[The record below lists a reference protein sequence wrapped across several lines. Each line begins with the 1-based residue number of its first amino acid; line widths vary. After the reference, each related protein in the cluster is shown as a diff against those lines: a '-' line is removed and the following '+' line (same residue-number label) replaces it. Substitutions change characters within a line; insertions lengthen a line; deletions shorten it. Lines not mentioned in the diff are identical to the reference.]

1 MFIFII
7 VESYILSSL
16 SSLLFNFKGQCVE
29 SFSLEENSQA
39 LLIRCRRDR
48 RFKATTPTAN
58 APCTVDHY
66 IRRRVQD
73 LPVSGRPCEVEI
85 ELAQTRDKEG
95 RRLIE
100 VTEYVA
106 KGGRYTARFCKFISG
121 LCRYMSIQAVSKHLG
136 IRWETVKNIDREYL
150 RSSLPALEPE
160 KLVDLV
166 HIGVDEV
173 ARAKGHD
180 YMTVVYDLV
189 SGHLIWVEHGRKSSV
204 LISFFEQLS
213 TTTREGIKAVSMDMG
228 QAYQSAVKKML
239 PNADIV
245 FDRFHVMQNY
255 CVLIKK
261 ERTKAF
267 KNGSHEEKRML
278 KGTLFLL
285 LKNAVNL
292 DDKQSDRLDDLLE
305 SNKTLCIIY
314 MLKEQLQ
321 AIWDEPSYDS
331 MVTALETWCR
341 LAKSTRVLSLSNFA
355 DALLERKVGICNYAK
370 YKLTNARVEAGNVS
384 IGLLRRRARGVRDT
398 DYFKLKIRQTSIPD
412 THSTFY
418 PNIKLM

>member
-1 MFIFII
+1 
-7 VESYILSSL
+7 
-16 SSLLFNFKGQCVE
+16 
-29 SFSLEENSQA
+29 
-39 LLIRCRRDR
+39 
-48 RFKATTPTAN
+48 
-58 APCTVDHY
+58 
-66 IRRRVQD
+66 
-73 LPVSGRPCEVEI
+73 
-85 ELAQTRDKEG
+85 
-95 RRLIE
+95 
-100 VTEYVA
+100 
-106 KGGRYTARFCKFISG
+106 
-121 LCRYMSIQAVSKHLG
+121 MSIQAVSKHLG

-150 RSSLPALEPE
+150 RSSLPVLAPE
-160 KLVDLV
+160 KLVNLV

-180 YMTVVYDLV
+180 YMTVLYDLV

-285 LKNAVNL
+285 FNNAINL
-292 DDKQSDRLDDLLE
+292 DDKQSDRLGDLLE

-314 MLKEQLQ
+314 MLKEQL
-321 AIWDEPSYDS
+321 
-331 MVTALETWCR
+331 
-341 LAKSTRVLSLSNFA
+341 
-355 DALLERKVGICNYAK
+355 
-370 YKLTNARVEAGNVS
+370 
-384 IGLLRRRARGVRDT
+384 
-398 DYFKLKIRQTSIPD
+398 
-412 THSTFY
+412 
-418 PNIKLM
+418 

>member
-1 MFIFII
+1 M
-7 VESYILSSL
+7 SSL
-16 SSLLFNFKGQCVE
+16 SSTLFSFKGQCVQ
-29 SFSLEENSQA
+29 SFSIEEGTQSV
-39 LLIRCRRDR
+39 LVRCRRDR
-48 RFKATTPTAN
+48 RFKVKESRTGES
-58 APCTVDHY
+58 CTVDHY
-66 IRRRVQD
+66 VRRRLHD
-73 LPVSGRPCEVEI
+73 LPVSGRRCSVEV

-100 VTEYVA
+100 ATDYVA

-121 LCRYMSIQAVSKHLG
+121 LCRYMSIHAVSQHLG
-136 IRWETVKNIDREYL
+136 IRWETVKNIDREFL
-150 RSSLPALEPE
+150 LSTLPALEPS
-160 KLVDLV
+160 KLTDLI

-173 ARAKGHD
+173 ARAKRHD

-189 SGHLIWVEHGRKSSV
+189 SGHLIWVEHGRRAEV

-213 TTTREGIKAVSMDMG
+213 AATREGIKAVSMDMG
-228 QAYQSAVKKML
+228 LPYQAAVRKML

-255 CVLIKK
+255 CLLIKK
-261 ERTKAF
+261 ERAKAF
-267 KNGSHEEKRML
+267 RNGSHEEKRML

-285 LKNAVNL
+285 LKNAHKL
-292 DDKQSDRLDDLLE
+292 DEKQSDKLDDLLE

-321 AIWDEPSYDS
+321 AIWDEPCYET
-331 MVTALETWCR
+331 MVKALEAWCR
-341 LAKSTRVLSLSNFA
+341 LAKSTRILSLCNFA
-355 DALLERKVGICNYAK
+355 DALLDRKVGVCNYAK

-398 DYFKLKIRQTSIPD
+398 EYFKLKIRQTSVPD

-418 PNIKLM
+418 LNIKLN

>member
-1 MFIFII
+1 MP
-7 VESYILSSL
+7 SL
-16 SSLLFNFKGQCVE
+16 SSTLFSFKGQCVE
-29 SFSLEENSQA
+29 SFSVEEDSQSV
-39 LLIRCRRDR
+39 LVRCRRDR
-48 RFKATTPTAN
+48 RFKVKEPTAGT
-58 APCTVDHY
+58 PCTVDHY
-66 IRRRVQD
+66 IRRRLQD
-73 LPVSGRPCEVEI
+73 LPVSGRRCAIEV

-100 VTEYVA
+100 ATEYVA

-121 LCRYMSIQAVSKHLG
+121 LCRHMSIHAVSQHLG

-150 RSSLPALEPE
+150 RSSLPALDPE
-160 KLVDLV
+160 KLSDLI

-173 ARAKGHD
+173 ARAKRHD

-189 SGHLIWVEHGRKSSV
+189 SGHLIWVEHGRRAEV

-213 TTTREGIKAVSMDMG
+213 VETREGIKAVSMDMG
-228 QAYQSAVKKML
+228 QAYQSAVRKML

-255 CVLIKK
+255 CILIKK
-261 ERTKAF
+261 ERAKAF

-285 LKNAVNL
+285 LKNAVKL
-292 DDKQSDRLDDLLE
+292 DDRQSDRLDDLLE

-321 AIWDEPSYDS
+321 AIWDEPCYET
-331 MVTALETWCR
+331 MVKALEAWCR
-341 LAKSTRVLSLSNFA
+341 LAKSTRILSLSNFA

-398 DYFKLKIRQTSIPD
+398 DYFKLKIRQTSVPD

-418 PNIKLM
+418 PNIKLT